1 MVMGMGEI
9 EMRIVLVIVTETVKL
24 VLEQVR
30 VMELVLMQEIV
41 LALVR
46 VIVLKRVR
54 V

>member
-1 MVMGMGEI
+1 MGGM
-9 EMRIVLVIVTETVKL
+9 EMRIVLAIVTETVKL
-24 VLEQVR
+24 VPEQVR
-30 VMELVLMQEIV
+30 VMELVLMQVIV